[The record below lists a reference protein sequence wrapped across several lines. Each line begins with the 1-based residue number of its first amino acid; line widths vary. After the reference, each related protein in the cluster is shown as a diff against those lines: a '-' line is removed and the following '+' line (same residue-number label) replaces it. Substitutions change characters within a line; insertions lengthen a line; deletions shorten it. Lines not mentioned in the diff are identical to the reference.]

1 MIVYTSKKEKIELA
15 KKPFSSGGEGAV
27 YAVCSAPGR
36 FKDICVKIYSPDK
49 TDKLR
54 EAKIKYMASN
64 PPQKIRGKG
73 FLIGWPLDYVTEKNG
88 KFLGFI
94 MPLAFH
100 DSKQLV
106 ELTSYSISKRLGKEW
121 HDRYDVSVG
130 KKSLISRLKLLYN
143 IASPIHILHST
154 NKYVLKDFKPQ
165 NVLVTYDGH
174 VTIVDMD
181 SIQITDGSR
190 LLFPG
195 TAVTPEYMPPEF
207 FTNGV
212 GKSLSIPIDKSW
224 DHFAFG
230 VVFYEILFGIHPYC
244 VTPKKLKDNSE
255 NSRST
260 NISLGL
266 FPFGANK
273 HMIEVRPRPHDRFTK
288 LPQEFQNKFIR
299 TFSGNPNNR
308 PSALEWGEYVYQIV
322 KEKRKDP
329 PPPTKTLEI
338 VASHCYGLARVKD
351 QNGLYG
357 FIDDKSNLVIPCKW
371 NYAGDF
377 ICKRARVRD
386 EKGLYGYIDLSGN
399 VVISC
404 RYGSADDFFNNGIAK
419 VKNVLGEEICIDIN
433 GNKIGDSINGND
445 KSEEG
450 DGTAGK
456 GEEKTGCL
464 GMLGTI
470 IGVTIFCGILGG
482 LIGLMSLNSEGFEMG
497 LLIGAF
503 VGFLYS
509 GFSTIGEIINR

>member
-1 MIVYTSKKEKIELA
+1 MIVYTPQKEKIELA
-15 KKPFSSGGEGAV
+15 QRPFSSGGEGAV

-36 FKDICVKIYSPDK
+36 FRDICVKIYSPNKRDN
-49 TDKLR
+49 LR
-54 EAKIKYMASN
+54 EAKIKFMVAN
-64 PPQKIRGKG
+64 PPEKIRGNG
-73 FLIGWPLDYVTEKNG
+73 FLIGWPLDYVTDNKG
-88 KFLGFI
+88 KFIGFI

-212 GKSLSIPIDKSW
+212 GKSLSMPVGKSW
-224 DHFAFG
+224 DYFAFG

-273 HMIEVRPRPHDRFTK
+273 HMIEVCPRPHDRFAK

-308 PSALEWGEYVYQIV
+308 PSAFEWGEYVYQLV
-322 KEKRKDP
+322 KEKRKDTP
-329 PPPTKTLEI
+329 PITKTWEM
-338 VASHCYGLARVKD
+338 VGSHCYGLARVKD

-357 FIDDKSNLVIPCKW
+357 FIDWKSNLVIPCKW

-399 VVISC
+399 LVISC
-404 RYGSADDFFNNGIAK
+404 RFGSADDFFNNGIAK
-419 VKNVLGEEICIDIN
+419 VKNVLGEEICIDID
-433 GNKIGDSINGND
+433 GHKIGDNNNGDD
-445 KSEEG
+445 KSGEG
-450 DGTAGK
+450 NGTDDK
-456 GEEKTGCL
+456 GEEKSGCL
-464 GMLGTI
+464 EWFYALLGVPIICSI
-470 IGVTIFCGILGG
+470 IGGIIGIFVHSNDSIE
-482 LIGLMSLNSEGFEMG
+482 IGLLLGAIIGF
-497 LLIGAF
+497 IF
-503 VGFLYS
+503 VGLSFIESAL
-509 GFSTIGEIINR
+509 E